1 MQEYKIVVSLESSP
15 MRLDAF
21 LIGFSDQNSLGLSRT
36 FLQSLIKQGAVSV
49 EKTVVTKPNH
59 KVRPGQE
66 ITVSVPEKEIRNLA
80 SENIPLKIVYQDDDL
95 AIIDKPAGLVVHP
108 APGNY
113 AHTLVNALMH
123 HFKKLSDIN
132 PERPGI
138 VHRLD
143 KETSGIIV
151 VAKNNA
157 AHLNLVK
164 QFAEHS
170 IKRIYVALVKGK
182 VEYNENV
189 IEMPIGRHPLKREN
203 MSVGFTKSTR
213 YAKTFYRTLK
223 RTPAWSLVELEPFTG
238 RTHQLRVH
246 LAYIGHPILGDSKYG
261 KQNEFVRM
269 ALHARYLGFVHPA
282 SGKFLEFNSPMP
294 KEFSD
299 FIKDKG

>member
-1 MQEYKIVVSLESSP
+1 MQEYNVAVPIESEP
-15 MRLDAF
+15 KRLDAF
-21 LIGFSDQNSLGLSRT
+21 LMEFSDENSLGFSRT
-36 FLQSLIKQGAVSV
+36 FLQNLIRQGAVLV
-49 EKTVVTKPNH
+49 GKTAVTKPNH
-59 KVRPGQE
+59 KVKAGQE
-66 ITVSVPEKEIRNLA
+66 ILVTIPEKKVQSLEA
-80 SENIPLKIVYQDDDL
+80 ENIPLKVVYEDDDL

-113 AHTLVNALMH
+113 EHTLVNALMH
-123 HFKKLSDIN
+123 RFKKLSDIN

-151 VAKNNA
+151 IAKNNS

-164 QFAEHS
+164 QFADHS

-182 VEYNENV
+182 VEYNENI
-189 IEMPIGRHPLKREN
+189 IEMPIGRHPLKRES

-213 YAKTFYRTLK
+213 YAKTYYRTLK
-223 RTPAWSLVELEPFTG
+223 RTPLWSLVELKPFTG

-269 ALHARYLGFVHPA
+269 ALHARYLGFIHP
-282 SGKFLEFNSPMP
+282 STGKFVEFESPMP
-294 KEFSD
+294 EELAEFV
-299 FIKDKG
+299 KDK

>member
-1 MQEYKIVVSLESSP
+1 MEEYNITVPVESEP
-15 MRLDAF
+15 KRLDTF
-21 LIGFSDQNSLGLSRT
+21 LMEFCDENKLGFSRT
-36 FLQSLIKQGAVSV
+36 FLQNLIRRSAVFV
-49 EKTVVTKPNH
+49 EKTAVTKPNH
-59 KVRPGQE
+59 KVKPGQE
-66 ITVSVPEKEIRNLA
+66 ILIIIPEKKIKSLEA
-80 SENIPLKIVYQDDDL
+80 ENIPLKIVYEDDDL

-113 AHTLVNALMH
+113 EHTLVNALMH
-123 HFKKLSDIN
+123 RFKKLSDIN

-151 VAKNNA
+151 VAKNNP

-164 QFAEHS
+164 QFADHS

-182 VEYNENV
+182 VEYNENI
-189 IEMPIGRHPLKREN
+189 IELPIGRHPLKREN

-213 YAKTFYRTLK
+213 YAKTYYRTLK
-223 RTPAWSLVELEPFTG
+223 RAPLWSLVELKPFTG

-261 KQNEFVRM
+261 KLNEFVRM
-269 ALHARYLGFVHPA
+269 ALHARYLGFIHPS
-282 SGKFLEFNSPMP
+282 SGKFVEFESPMP
-294 KEFSD
+294 KEFSE
-299 FIKDKG
+299 FIKDK

>member
-1 MQEYKIVVSLESSP
+1 MQEFKITVPVESEP
-15 MRLDAF
+15 KRLDAF
-21 LIGFSDQNSLGLSRT
+21 LMEFCDENKLGFSRT
-36 FLQSLIKQGAVSV
+36 FLQNLIRGGVVLVDGAA
-49 EKTVVTKPNH
+49 VTKPNH
-59 KVRPGQE
+59 KVKSAQE
-66 ITVSVPEKEIRNLA
+66 IQLGIPEKKVQRLEA
-80 SENIPLKIVYQDDDL
+80 ENIPLKIVYEDDDL

-113 AHTLVNALMH
+113 EHTLVNALMH
-123 HFKKLSDIN
+123 RIKKLSDIN

-164 QFAEHS
+164 QFAAHT

-182 VEYNENV
+182 VEYNENI

-213 YAKTFYRTLK
+213 YAKTYYRTLK
-223 RTPAWSLVELEPFTG
+223 RTPLWSLVELEPFTG

-246 LAYIGHPILGDSKYG
+246 LAYIGYPILGDTKYG

-269 ALHARYLGFVHPA
+269 ALHARYLGFIHPA
-282 SGKFLEFNSPMP
+282 SGKFVEFESPLP
-294 KEFSD
+294 KEFSE
-299 FIKDKG
+299 FMKEK